1 MICTSIQNK
10 TLSEIS
16 AILDSGAVEMAEIRI
31 DLCPSLTYTDIEA
44 LFSRTDVTL
53 LATCRIGGSV
63 TEQEAEHKLC
73 KAVEAGASFVDL
85 EIEAPESIA
94 TTIGK
99 TAAQYGARFV
109 RSIHFYDGTP
119 DSSVLDK
126 TVKSCLSGGA
136 DTVKIV
142 TYAHSH
148 ADAERV
154 MALYDRYKSM
164 VPSGR
169 LCAFCMGAAGKL
181 SRFEALRRGAPFT
194 YAALSEEERTADGQW
209 TAEEMRGA
217 LYGGGS
223 LWRGGVAQVP
233 ASKSMAQRAVIAA
246 TLACGTSHLAGYSPC
261 ADSESAIRFARTLG
275 AEITQEGSTLIVK
288 GIGANP
294 RIPQEVFTGESGFLT
309 RISIPIISMLQSG
322 STTVNGE
329 GTLVGRP
336 LLCAQETM
344 EAFGVTLSKSSVP
357 LRIEGK
363 LHAGKAVITG
373 KGGSQLI
380 SGLMA
385 SLPLA
390 DSPSEIT
397 IEEPTSVPYLHL
409 TANVLREFGIDIKL
423 ESSCGKLIIKI
434 AGGQSYKPATIN
446 LEGDWSG
453 AAPLLIAGAV
463 YGSVSVPDLSLSS
476 TQADLAVVKVLESAG
491 AKVTVRHGVASTAK
505 SPLHGF
511 KCNLNQSPDLFPVV
525 AVLAAMSEGESRL
538 DGVGRLASK
547 ESDRAKAIIGMFD
560 GLGVESRIES
570 DTLIVNGMGLSRRF
584 ATGNLLKG
592 GSFTSHHDH
601 RMVMALML
609 ASLGADSKIMIDDVE
624 CVAKSF
630 PGFHLVNC

>member
-10 TLSEIS
+10 TLGEIS
-16 AILDSGAVEMAEIRI
+16 AILESGAVEMAEIRI
-31 DLCPSLTYTDIEA
+31 DLCPTLTDSDIEK

-53 LATCRIGGSV
+53 LATCRIGGAV
-63 TEQEAEHKLC
+63 TEQEAEHKLEL
-73 KAVEAGASFVDL
+73 AVKAGAGLVDL
-85 EIEAPESIA
+85 EIEAPESVVA
-94 TTIGK
+94 RIGNI
-99 TAAQYGARFV
+99 AAQYGARFV
-109 RSIHFYDGTP
+109 RSVHFYDGTP
-119 DSSVLDK
+119 ELSVLDEA
-126 TVKSCLSGGA
+126 VKNCLSGGA

-142 TYAHSH
+142 TYAHSQ

-154 MALYDRYKSM
+154 MALYDRYKDM

-209 TAEEMRGA
+209 TAEEMCGA

-223 LWRGGVAQVP
+223 LWRGGMAQVP

-261 ADSESAIRFARTLG
+261 ADSESAIRLARTLG
-275 AEITQEGSTLIVK
+275 AEITQEGNTLTVK
-288 GIGANP
+288 GIGADP

-309 RISIPIISMLQSG
+309 RISIPIISMLQCG
-322 STTVNGE
+322 STTVKGE

-336 LLCAQETM
+336 LLYAQETM
-344 EAFGVTLSKSSVP
+344 EAFGVRLTNSSIP
-357 LRIEGK
+357 LRIEGN
-363 LHAGKAVITG
+363 LRAGKATITG

-390 DSPSEIT
+390 KSPSEIT

-423 ESSCGKLIIKI
+423 ESAGGKLIVKI
-434 AGGQSYKPATIN
+434 AGGQCYKPASIN

-463 YGSVSVPDLSLSS
+463 YGSVSVPDLSLES

-511 KCNLNQSPDLFPVV
+511 DCNLNQSPDLFPVV
-525 AVLAAMSEGESRL
+525 AVLAAMSEGVSHIA
-538 DGVGRLASK
+538 GVGRLASK
-547 ESDRAKAIIGMFD
+547 ESDRAKAIIEMFD
-560 GLGVESRIES
+560 GLGVESSIEG
-570 DTLIVNGMGLSRRF
+570 DTLIVNGMGLSRRY

-609 ASLGADSKIMIDDVE
+609 ASIGADSPINIDDTA

-630 PGFHLVNC
+630 PNFKL